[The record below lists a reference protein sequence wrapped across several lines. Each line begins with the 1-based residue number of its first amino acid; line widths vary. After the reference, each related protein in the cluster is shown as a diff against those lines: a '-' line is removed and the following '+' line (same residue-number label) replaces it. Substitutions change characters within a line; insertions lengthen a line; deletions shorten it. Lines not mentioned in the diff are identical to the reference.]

1 MITTVI
7 LAIAFILTFVGGF
20 VVGVT
25 GLLGYMIWRLMSN
38 LEWDDSNMTNA
49 LRIVSH
55 IVLHPN
61 DFFRLY
67 YMTDEELR
75 VFVEIFGREP
85 DRPTGTSFTTNYRKS
100 SSPGQGRITHNGQA
114 TLNQT
119 VPCTSRKDARYPY
132 GPVSQKRE
140 AERRACKANRL
151 LRQPVRQRCEACQLL
166 GGQTC
171 SVIEDMLY

>member
-85 DRPTGTSFTTNYRKS
+85 DRPHWYVIYDELSEVVKS
-100 SSPGQGRITHNGQA
+100 RP
-114 TLNQT
+114 
-119 VPCTSRKDARYPY
+119 RKDHA
-132 GPVSQKRE
+132 
-140 AERRACKANRL
+140 
-151 LRQPVRQRCEACQLL
+151 
-166 GGQTC
+166 
-171 SVIEDMLY
+171 